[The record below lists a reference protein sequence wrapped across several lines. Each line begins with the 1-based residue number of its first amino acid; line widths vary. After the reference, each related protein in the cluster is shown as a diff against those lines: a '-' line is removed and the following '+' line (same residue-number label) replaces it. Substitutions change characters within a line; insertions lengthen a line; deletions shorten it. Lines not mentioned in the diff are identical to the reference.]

1 MAGKSATAI
10 RVGANGTVYVAP
22 SGTSLPTDITS
33 AWTGFTDVGY
43 CDEGGAVL
51 SRSMDTE
58 VIRAW
63 QSVSVLRYLITG
75 VSLTAAFTLLQWDKD
90 TIPFYFGGGSITTQA
105 ASKYK
110 YDISSA
116 PTIDERA
123 FGIEWTD
130 GATITYRFLIG
141 RGMVQ
146 ETGESNVQR
155 SDGIKL
161 PMTFGA
167 MTPASG
173 TVLGTILTNDP
184 AFA

>member
-1 MAGKSATAI
+1 MAGKAASAI

-22 SGTSLPTDITS
+22 SGTAGPTDITS
-33 AWTGFTDVGY
+33 AWTGFTDIGY
-43 CDEGGAVL
+43 ADEGGVVIN
-51 SRSMDTE
+51 RSMDTE

-75 VSLTAAFTLLQWDKD
+75 VTLTAAFTLLQWDKD
-90 TIPFYFGGGSITTQA
+90 TLPFYMGGGSITTQA
-105 ASKYK
+105 AGRYK
-110 YDISSA
+110 YSISSA
-116 PTIDERA
+116 PTIDERVL
-123 FGIEWTD
+123 GVEWTD
-130 GATITYRFLIG
+130 GASIAYRFVIG

-161 PMTFGA
+161 PITFGA
-167 MTPASG
+167 MTPNTG
-173 TVLGTILTNDP
+173 TELGYILTNDT